1 MIHFK
6 YILQGLFIEMTIVLL
21 EDHIRLRIGV
31 LVDFHMHTRNYNKQQ
46 VRKV

>member
-1 MIHFK
+1 MIYFK
-6 YILQGLFIEMTIVLL
+6 YILQSLFIEMTLVLL

-31 LVDFHMHTRNYNKQQ
+31 LVVFYIHTRNYNKLQ